1 MWSLI
6 QISVRLVALVT
17 RIHIQFGKSIPS
29 LADLVF
35 ISLFAIP
42 VVVGAYY
49 YMTHLSR
56 RKRLISMIGMIL
68 PPALIFVIQLVDRLA
83 QSLSAGAWLM
93 DGWLLL
99 AILIG
104 LTAYVISSILLA
116 RFIAYRQSLNG

>member
-1 MWSLI
+1 
-6 QISVRLVALVT
+6 
-17 RIHIQFGKSIPS
+17 
-29 LADLVF
+29 
-35 ISLFAIP
+35 
-42 VVVGAYY
+42 
-49 YMTHLSR
+49 MTHLSR